1 MQLFNPIGPSPYDS
15 DSDVEEILKKYDFY
29 IRSLARQAVLRSFPV
44 HQDVLD
50 LEIDEVAQSS
60 RIKLWRQLQKQPIT
74 HLRAYIRCLVHNE
87 SVNLIRQVRPSLYQ
101 ALPID
106 EDGEIQEGNLV
117 VIPGAEL
124 GDPETIL
131 EEKEAVEELLSEL
144 VDVVSELR
152 PRQMHSTI
160 CTLKDRVDD
169 LFQFVDALKEKGIES
184 ELQWPFGTIERQRL
198 QASYSPAKRKV
209 ASYIGV
215 DLSLYK

>member
-1 MQLFNPIGPSPYDS
+1 MTVSNLPGTSPYDN
-15 DSDVEEILKKYDFY
+15 DSG
-29 IRSLARQAVLRSFPV
+29 
-44 HQDVLD
+44 
-50 LEIDEVAQSS
+50 IDEMLEYYEYILAVTWRQVPSNIGPIDSEDVAQEAFM
-60 RIKLWRQLQKQPIT
+60 KLWIISQKQPIENPK
-74 HLRAYIRCLVHNE
+74 AYIRR
-87 SVNLIRQVRPSLYQ
+87 IVRTTVVDMVRKFKPHLYQ
-101 ALPID
+101 ALPVD

-124 GDPETIL
+124 GDPEAIL
-131 EEKEAVEELLSEL
+131 EEKEAVEELMGEL

-169 LFQFVDALKEKGIES
+169 LIQLVDALQEKGIES
-184 ELQWPFGTIERQRL
+184 ELQWPLGTTERQRL

>member
-1 MQLFNPIGPSPYDS
+1 MTVSNLPGPSPYDN
-15 DSDVEEILKKYDFY
+15 
-29 IRSLARQAVLRSFPV
+29 
-44 HQDVLD
+44 D
-50 LEIDEVAQSS
+50 LGIDEMLEYYEYILAVT
-60 RIKLWRQLQKQPIT
+60 WRQVPSNIGPIDSEDIAQETFMKFWIISQKQHIENPK
-74 HLRAYIRCLVHNE
+74 AYIRRIVHTA
-87 SVNLIRQVRPSLYQ
+87 VVDMARKFKPHLYQ
-101 ALPID
+101 NLPVD

-131 EEKEAVEELLSEL
+131 EEKEAVEELMGEL

-160 CTLKDRVDD
+160 CALKDRVDD
-169 LFQFVDALKEKGIES
+169 LIQFVDALQEKGIET
-184 ELQWPFGTIERQRL
+184 ELQWPLGTTERQRL

-209 ASYIGV
+209 ASFIGV

>member
-1 MQLFNPIGPSPYDS
+1 MTVSNLLGPSPYDN
-15 DSDVEEILKKYDFY
+15 DSG
-29 IRSLARQAVLRSFPV
+29 
-44 HQDVLD
+44 
-50 LEIDEVAQSS
+50 IDEMLEYYEYILAVTWRQVPSNIGPIDSEDVAQEAFM
-60 RIKLWRQLQKQPIT
+60 KLWIISQKQPIENPK
-74 HLRAYIRCLVHNE
+74 AYIRRIVHTT
-87 SVNLIRQVRPSLYQ
+87 VVDMVRKFKPHLYQ
-101 ALPID
+101 ALPVD

-124 GDPETIL
+124 GDPEAIL
-131 EEKEAVEELLSEL
+131 EEKEAVEELMGEL

-169 LFQFVDALKEKGIES
+169 LLQFVDALQEKGIES
-184 ELQWPFGTIERQRL
+184 ELQWPLGTTERQRL

-209 ASYIGV
+209 ASFIGA

>member
-1 MQLFNPIGPSPYDS
+1 MTVSNLPGTSPYDN
-15 DSDVEEILKKYDFY
+15 DSG
-29 IRSLARQAVLRSFPV
+29 
-44 HQDVLD
+44 
-50 LEIDEVAQSS
+50 IDEMLEYYEYILAVTWRQVPSNIGPIDSEDVAQEVFM
-60 RIKLWRQLQKQPIT
+60 KLWIISQKQLIENPK
-74 HLRAYIRCLVHNE
+74 AYIRRIVHTT
-87 SVNLIRQVRPSLYQ
+87 VVDMVRKFKPHLYQ
-101 ALPID
+101 ALPVD

-124 GDPETIL
+124 GDPEAIL
-131 EEKEAVEELLSEL
+131 EEKEAAEELMGEL

-169 LFQFVDALKEKGIES
+169 LLQFVDALQEKGIES
-184 ELQWPFGTIERQRL
+184 ELQWPLGTTERQRL

>member
-1 MQLFNPIGPSPYDS
+1 MTVSNLPGTSPYDN
-15 DSDVEEILKKYDFY
+15 DSG
-29 IRSLARQAVLRSFPV
+29 
-44 HQDVLD
+44 
-50 LEIDEVAQSS
+50 IDEMLEYYEYILAVTWRQVPSNIGPIDSEDVAQEAFM
-60 RIKLWRQLQKQPIT
+60 KLWIISQKQPIENPK
-74 HLRAYIRCLVHNE
+74 AYIRRIVHTA
-87 SVNLIRQVRPSLYQ
+87 VVDMVRKFKPHLYQ
-101 ALPID
+101 TLPVD

-117 VIPGAEL
+117 VIPSAEL

-131 EEKEAVEELLSEL
+131 EEKEAVEELMGEL

-169 LFQFVDALKEKGIES
+169 LIQLVDALQEKGIES
-184 ELQWPFGTIERQRL
+184 ELQWPLGTTERQRL

>member
-1 MQLFNPIGPSPYDS
+1 MTVSNLPGTSPYDN
-15 DSDVEEILKKYDFY
+15 DSG
-29 IRSLARQAVLRSFPV
+29 
-44 HQDVLD
+44 
-50 LEIDEVAQSS
+50 IDEMLEYYEYILAVTWRQVPSNIGPIDSEDVAQEAFMKFWIIS
-60 RIKLWRQLQKQPIT
+60 QKQPIENPK
-74 HLRAYIRCLVHNE
+74 AYIRRIVQTT
-87 SVNLIRQVRPSLYQ
+87 VVDMVRKFKPHLYQ
-101 ALPID
+101 AFPVD

-117 VIPGAEL
+117 VIPGAAL
-124 GDPETIL
+124 GDPEAIL
-131 EEKEAVEELLSEL
+131 EEKEAAEELMDEL

-169 LFQFVDALKEKGIES
+169 LLQFVDALQEKGIES
-184 ELQWPFGTIERQRL
+184 ELQWPLGTTERQRL

>member
-1 MQLFNPIGPSPYDS
+1 MTVSNLPGTSPYDN
-15 DSDVEEILKKYDFY
+15 DSG
-29 IRSLARQAVLRSFPV
+29 
-44 HQDVLD
+44 
-50 LEIDEVAQSS
+50 IDEMLEYYEYILAVTWRQVPSNIGPIDSEDIAQEAFM
-60 RIKLWRQLQKQPIT
+60 KLWIISQKQPIENPK
-74 HLRAYIRCLVHNE
+74 AYIRRIVHTT
-87 SVNLIRQVRPSLYQ
+87 VVDMVRKCKPHLYQ
-101 ALPID
+101 ALPVD

-124 GDPETIL
+124 ADPEAIL
-131 EEKEAVEELLSEL
+131 EEKEAVEELMGEL

-169 LFQFVDALKEKGIES
+169 LIQFVDALQEKGIES
-184 ELQWPFGTIERQRL
+184 ELQWPLGTTERQRL

-209 ASYIGV
+209 ASFIGA

>member
-1 MQLFNPIGPSPYDS
+1 MTVSNLPGPSPYDN
-15 DSDVEEILKKYDFY
+15 DSD
-29 IRSLARQAVLRSFPV
+29 
-44 HQDVLD
+44 
-50 LEIDEVAQSS
+50 IDEMLEYYEYILAVTWRQVPSNIGPIDSEDVAQEAFM
-60 RIKLWRQLQKQPIT
+60 KLWIISQKQPIENPK
-74 HLRAYIRCLVHNE
+74 AYIRRIVHTT
-87 SVNLIRQVRPSLYQ
+87 VVDMVRKFKPHLYQ
-101 ALPID
+101 ALPVD

-124 GDPETIL
+124 GDPEAIL
-131 EEKEAVEELLSEL
+131 EEKEAVEELMGEL

-169 LFQFVDALKEKGIES
+169 LLQFVDALQEKGIES
-184 ELQWPFGTIERQRL
+184 ELQWPLGTTERQRL

-209 ASYIGV
+209 ASFIGV

>member
-1 MQLFNPIGPSPYDS
+1 MTVSNLPGPSPYDN
-15 DSDVEEILKKYDFY
+15 
-29 IRSLARQAVLRSFPV
+29 
-44 HQDVLD
+44 D
-50 LEIDEVAQSS
+50 LGIDEMLEYYAYILAVTWRQVPSNIGPIDSEDIAQETFM
-60 RIKLWRQLQKQPIT
+60 KLWIISQKQHIENPK
-74 HLRAYIRCLVHNE
+74 AYIRRIVHTA
-87 SVNLIRQVRPSLYQ
+87 VVDMVRKFKPHLYQ
-101 ALPID
+101 ALPGD
-106 EDGEIQEGNLV
+106 EDGEIQEGNL

-131 EEKEAVEELLSEL
+131 EEKEAVEELMGEL

-169 LFQFVDALKEKGIES
+169 LIQFVDALQEKGIET
-184 ELQWPFGTIERQRL
+184 ELQWPLGTTERQRL